1 MKHLKRFTAL
11 LLTFVIALG
20 IPISANAIQDWYGV
34 SDPLQYTSDL
44 RIGNYTYRAGT
55 SSTVMRLDETN
66 RIAYCI
72 QPDVQIGGNES
83 DWFYETV
90 SSTPAWNAL
99 SLAQRTAINLL
110 LLYGYPNQS
119 LPGNKPEQYFATRE
133 LIWEIVMGYRDSTPP
148 FTRRDARCYNAFSG
162 HAGFVQAYKELEKRL
177 TSHYIRPSFTTGFS
191 STAPTI
197 VLNYNPSTKKYE
209 KTVTDT
215 NNILSSFN
223 FSISGVTLSRN
234 GNTLSISTANKITT
248 GTTAS
253 STKPLPSPA
262 STGILIWQSVN
273 NPSGNQNMITG
284 GGA

>member
-1 MKHLKRFTAL
+1 MKYLKRLTAL
-11 LLTFVIALG
+11 LLTLVMLLG
-20 IPISANAIQDWYGV
+20 IPITANAIQDWYGV

-44 RIGNYTYRAGT
+44 HIGSYTYRAGT

-99 SLAQRTAINLL
+99 SRAQQNTINLL

-119 LPGNKPEQYFATRE
+119 LPGNKPEQYFATRNM
-133 LIWEIVMGYRDSTPP
+133 IWEIVMGYRDSTQP

-177 TSHYIRPSFTTGFS
+177 TSHYICLLYTSD
-191 STAPTI
+191 AAD
-197 VLNYNPSTKKYE
+197 E
-209 KTVTDT
+209 
-215 NNILSSFN
+215 
-223 FSISGVTLSRN
+223 
-234 GNTLSISTANKITT
+234 
-248 GTTAS
+248 
-253 STKPLPSPA
+253 
-262 STGILIWQSVN
+262 
-273 NPSGNQNMITG
+273 
-284 GGA
+284 